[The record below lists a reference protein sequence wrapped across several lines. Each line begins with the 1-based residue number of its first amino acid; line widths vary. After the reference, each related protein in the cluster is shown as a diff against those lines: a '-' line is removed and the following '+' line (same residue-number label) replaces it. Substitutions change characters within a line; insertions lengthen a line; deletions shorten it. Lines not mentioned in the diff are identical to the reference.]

1 MKELLDVSSITIYR
15 WITINLLGIKDSKTA
30 SMLVPNSVKD
40 NEILLLKYTRKN
52 ANKLLQVCTHKL
64 LQICPSTS
72 CVRTACSQ
80 LF

>member
-1 MKELLDVSSITIYR
+1 MKELLDVSCITIYR

-52 ANKLLQVCTHKL
+52 VNKLLR
-64 LQICPSTS
+64 PDSTS
-72 CVRTACSQ
+72 AFSRRNAKYFAC
-80 LF
+80 FV